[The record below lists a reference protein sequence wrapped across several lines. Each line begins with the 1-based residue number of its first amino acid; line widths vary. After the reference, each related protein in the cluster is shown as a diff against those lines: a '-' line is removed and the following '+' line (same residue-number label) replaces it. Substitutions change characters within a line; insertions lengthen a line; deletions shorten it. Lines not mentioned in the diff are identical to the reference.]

1 MNKSAQKSPH
11 LFHIPV
17 MGTGFSI
24 DTPLK
29 VARYGISSVVSLVD
43 DILLEQMRKHHSDK
57 LGLEYIEISE
67 RAEDS
72 RANRVQAYMEFL
84 NTRIGEQVKALQSSP
99 FEPGTEITRYFEM
112 LPDSSLKESYTKMLA
127 LSDSAEKTKLQD
139 SLRQQAVP
147 GSIDVNLMTKLD
159 RDTYEKGQK
168 LAPEYAD
175 AMSSLRGYAK
185 SSVRSSIIF
194 SAGFNR
200 RLYAYLAKFDD
211 FFLDDEGILRKKI
224 VLKVSDFRSSLIQ
237 GKFLAR
243 KGLWVSEYRIES
255 GLNCG
260 GHAFASEGFLIGP
273 ILEEFDRKKAEL
285 VEQLHELY
293 NKALAGMGRTPVQS
307 PLEVRI
313 TVQGGIGTAEENR
326 FLLEHYDI
334 DGTGWGTP
342 FLLVPEVTNVDELH
356 MKKLQAAGDNDV
368 WLSDRSPLGI
378 PFWSL
383 RHTASDETHNRRIN
397 ANKPGSPCPKG
408 FLISNTEFTKVPIC
422 HASRVFQ
429 KRKLK
434 QVAESG
440 ASPEK
445 ISFTSKKIMAK
456 ACICHDLAGTV
467 TLKLK
472 IDKEA
477 LPSICC
483 GPNIVNF
490 SKVATLEEMVGH
502 IYGRLSLLTNSERPH
517 MFIRELSLYV
527 DYLRDELQR
536 ASEGL
541 LDKTTKSFQ
550 EFKQNLNDAIEYYKK
565 LAEQFSSEQRER
577 FLREL
582 DALFEEIEKVLP
594 EPATPISIAVI

>member
-1 MNKSAQKSPH
+1 MKLRPNKSPH

-29 VARYGISSVVSLVD
+29 VAKYGISSVVSLVD
-43 DILLEQMRKHHSDK
+43 DVLLEQMRKHHSDR
-57 LGLEYIEISE
+57 LGLEYTEIGE
-67 RAEDS
+67 RAEDA
-72 RANRVQAYMEFL
+72 RANRTQAYMEFL
-84 NTRIGEQVKALQSSP
+84 NNRVGEQVKELQSSP
-99 FEPGTEITRYFEM
+99 FEPGSEITRYFEM
-112 LPDSSLKESYTKMLA
+112 LPDSTLKDSYTKMLA
-127 LSDSAEKTKLQD
+127 MPDSAEKTKLQD

-147 GSIDVNLMTKLD
+147 GTIDVNLMTKLD
-159 RDTYEKGQK
+159 RDTYEKGEK

-175 AMSSLRGYAK
+175 AMSSLRGYAR

-211 FFLDDEGILRKKI
+211 FFLDDEGVLRKKI

-273 ILEEFDRKKAEL
+273 ILEEFDRKKTEL

-293 NKALAGMGRTPVQS
+293 NRALAGMGRPSVQS

-313 TVQGGIGTAEENR
+313 TVQGGIGTAEENK

-356 MKKLQAAGDNDV
+356 LKKLQAAGDSDV

-397 ANKPGSPCPKG
+397 SNKPGSPCPKG

-429 KRKLK
+429 KRKLR

-467 TLKLK
+467 TLKYK
-472 IDKEA
+472 IDKDA

-490 SKVATLEEMVGH
+490 SKVATLEEMIGH

-536 ASEGL
+536 AADGL
-541 LDKTTKSFQ
+541 LVKTTKSFL
-550 EFKQNLNDAIEYYKK
+550 EYKQNLNDAIEYYKN

-577 FLREL
+577 FLRDL
-582 DALFEEIEKVLP
+582 DTLFEEIERVLP
-594 EPATPISIAVI
+594 EPATSISIAVI

>member
-1 MNKSAQKSPH
+1 MHKSAQKSPH

-43 DILLEQMRKHHSDK
+43 DILLEQMRKHHFDK
-57 LGLEYIEISE
+57 LGLEYTEITE

-72 RANRVQAYMEFL
+72 RANRTQAYMEFL
-84 NTRIGEQVKALQSSP
+84 NKRVGEQVKELQSSP
-99 FEPGTEITRYFEM
+99 FEPGSEITRYFEM
-112 LPDSSLKESYTKMLA
+112 LPDSALKDSYTKMLA
-127 LSDSAEKTKLQD
+127 TSDPAEKSKLQD

-211 FFLDDEGILRKKI
+211 FFLDDEGVLRKKI

-440 ASPEK
+440 ASTEK

>member
-1 MNKSAQKSPH
+1 
-11 LFHIPV
+11 
-17 MGTGFSI
+17 
-24 DTPLK
+24 
-29 VARYGISSVVSLVD
+29 VVSLVD
-43 DILLEQMRKHHSDK
+43 DVLIEQIRKHHSDK
-57 LGLEYIEISE
+57 LGLEYIEIPE
-67 RAEDS
+67 RAEDA
-72 RANRVQAYMEFL
+72 RANRVRAYMEFL
-84 NTRIGEQVKALQSSP
+84 NEQIGQQVKALQSSP

-112 LPDSSLKESYTKMLA
+112 LPDSPLKESYTKMLA
-127 LSDSAEKTKLQD
+127 TSDAAEKTKLQEV
-139 SLRQQAVP
+139 LRQQAVP
-147 GSIDVNLMTKLD
+147 GTIDVNLMTKLD
-159 RDTYEKGQK
+159 RDIYKRGQK

-185 SSVRSSIIF
+185 SSVQSSIIF

-200 RLYAYLAKFDD
+200 RLYAYLANFDD
-211 FFLDDEGILRKKI
+211 FFVDDNGALRKKI
-224 VLKVSDFRSSLIQ
+224 VLKVSDYRSTLIQ
-237 GKFLAR
+237 GKFLAK

-260 GHAFASEGFLIGP
+260 GHAFASEGYVIGP
-273 ILEEFDRKKAEL
+273 ILEEFDRKKTEL

-293 NKALAGMGRTPVQS
+293 NTALVGLGRAPVKS

-342 FLLVPEVTNVDELH
+342 FLLVPEVTNVDDLH
-356 MKKLQAAGDNDV
+356 LKKLQAAGDSDV

-383 RHTASDETHNRRIN
+383 RHTASDETHNRRIT
-397 ANKPGSPCPKG
+397 ANKPGSLCPKG

-440 ASPEK
+440 ASLEK

-517 MFIRELSLYV
+517 MFIREISLYV

-536 ASEGL
+536 ASDGL
-541 LDKTTKSFQ
+541 LDKTTKSFL

-577 FLREL
+577 FLRDL

-594 EPATPISIAVI
+594 EPATPMSIAVI

>member
-1 MNKSAQKSPH
+1 
-11 LFHIPV
+11 
-17 MGTGFSI
+17 
-24 DTPLK
+24 
-29 VARYGISSVVSLVD
+29 
-43 DILLEQMRKHHSDK
+43 
-57 LGLEYIEISE
+57 
-67 RAEDS
+67 
-72 RANRVQAYMEFL
+72 
-84 NTRIGEQVKALQSSP
+84 
-99 FEPGTEITRYFEM
+99 
-112 LPDSSLKESYTKMLA
+112 
-127 LSDSAEKTKLQD
+127 
-139 SLRQQAVP
+139 
-147 GSIDVNLMTKLD
+147 
-159 RDTYEKGQK
+159 
-168 LAPEYAD
+168 
-175 AMSSLRGYAK
+175 
-185 SSVRSSIIF
+185 
-194 SAGFNR
+194 
-200 RLYAYLAKFDD
+200 
-211 FFLDDEGILRKKI
+211 
-224 VLKVSDFRSSLIQ
+224 
-237 GKFLAR
+237 
-243 KGLWVSEYRIES
+243 
-255 GLNCG
+255 
-260 GHAFASEGFLIGP
+260 
-273 ILEEFDRKKAEL
+273 
-285 VEQLHELY
+285 
-293 NKALAGMGRTPVQS
+293 
-307 PLEVRI
+307 
-313 TVQGGIGTAEENR
+313 
-326 FLLEHYDI
+326 
-334 DGTGWGTP
+334 
-342 FLLVPEVTNVDELH
+342 
-356 MKKLQAAGDNDV
+356 AGDNDV

-422 HASRVFQ
+422 HASRIFQ

-440 ASPEK
+440 AAPEK

-517 MFIRELSLYV
+517 MFIREISLYV

-536 ASEGL
+536 ASDGL
-541 LDKTTKSFQ
+541 LDKTTKSFL

-594 EPATPISIAVI
+594 EPATPMSIAVI